1 VRARGAGSFG
11 LAILVLVAMAACAA
25 PAATPAASPAAIP
38 SPSAV
43 PSPAGVV
50 SPSPNSAEPQ
60 PPSALLSVAAG
71 AAVAGSLGG
80 YTFRGTGS
88 DSPWLPG
95 TPIAVPA
102 TGGAARV
109 LLDPPVGIAS
119 WRARRAPPG
128 DTTGASAT
136 AIASGSGPI
145 AFSLDGR
152 AGTLVVLV
160 EFADNQGSAAWYWKV
175 SSG

>member
-1 VRARGAGSFG
+1 MSAKG
-11 LAILVLVAMAACAA
+11 LPAVVLAALALVMVAACVG
-25 PAATPAASPAAIP
+25 PAASPVAIP
-38 SPSAV
+38 SPTTV
-43 PSPAGVV
+43 PSPAVVV
-50 SPSPNSAEPQ
+50 SPSSNSAEPQ
-60 PPSALLSVAAG
+60 PPSALLSIAARP
-71 AAVAGSLGG
+71 AVAGALGG

-102 TGGAARV
+102 TGGAAQI
-109 LLDPPVGIAS
+109 LLDPPVEIAT

-128 DTTGASAT
+128 DKTGVTATTT
-136 AIASGSGPI
+136 ASGSGPV

-160 EFADNQGSAAWYWKV
+160 EFADNQGSAAWYWQM
-175 SSG
+175 SPG